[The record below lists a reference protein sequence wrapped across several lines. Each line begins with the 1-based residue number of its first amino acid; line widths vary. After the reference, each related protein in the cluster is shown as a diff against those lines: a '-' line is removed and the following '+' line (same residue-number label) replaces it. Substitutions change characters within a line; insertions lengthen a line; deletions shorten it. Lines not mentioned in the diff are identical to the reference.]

1 VVVLAG
7 ISVPRHTGAFHFV
20 SQSFSND
27 SWWTAGLLMASPMKY
42 LWAAMFAVLFGD
54 DAKFVIGKERLTS
67 AVPKG
72 VGLKV
77 GEAGV

>member
-1 VVVLAG
+1 
-7 ISVPRHTGAFHFV
+7 
-20 SQSFSND
+20 
-27 SWWTAGLLMASPMKY
+27 MKY

-54 DAKFVIGKERLTS
+54 DAKFGIGKERLTS